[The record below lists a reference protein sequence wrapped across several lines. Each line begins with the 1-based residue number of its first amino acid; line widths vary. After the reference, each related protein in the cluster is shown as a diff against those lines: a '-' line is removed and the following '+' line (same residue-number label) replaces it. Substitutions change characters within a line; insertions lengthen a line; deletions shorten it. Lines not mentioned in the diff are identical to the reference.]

1 MQKHAFS
8 IYDASA
14 GSGKTFNLVKE
25 YLKIILTAKKND
37 AYRSI
42 LAITFTNKAVHN
54 MKSRIVGSLSEFAK
68 DEPSKSVM
76 NLLEALITETELA
89 QNEITA
95 KSKEIIKHIIHNYAA
110 FDISTIDKF
119 THKVIRTFAHDLDL
133 PMTFEVSLDTENLL
147 TEAVDAIIAEAGTDE
162 MLTKL
167 LIDFTME
174 KTDDDKSWDI
184 SREIMDTG
192 RLILNENNREEIV
205 HFHGKSIPD
214 FMEIKQKLKETCKTI
229 IEENAKRASDIL
241 ETLEKNGVDLK
252 SFSRGTFPNHV
263 TGISEKNFNPLN
275 KRYHEFEDIAINK
288 TAKDRAI
295 IENLIPQMLSQLQI
309 IYEQFAQHDF
319 YKAFLKNITPLS
331 LLNTLSN
338 KLADIQKEQNIL
350 SIAEFNAI
358 IHKEIQKQPAPFIYE
373 RMGERYKHFF
383 IDEFQDTS
391 EMQFQNLIPLIDNAL
406 VSEDLQGERGSLMI
420 VGDPKQSI
428 YRWRG
433 GKAEQFIEL
442 SKDANPFGNPDKTVV
457 HLEDNF
463 RSYSQ
468 IIEFNNDFFK
478 YISGE
483 FAHEDYKDLYENHSR
498 QNVKDKIG
506 GYVNVSFLPKKEKS
520 EEEDEVTQDELYVI
534 KTLDIILKV
543 TQQGYSYSDIA
554 VVVRHNKDGVAV
566 ANYLTENQIPI
577 QSSETLLIANAT
589 EVQFLIH
596 ALNYLK
602 NANDL
607 EAKAH
612 FLYYVGFYNLPPP
625 EIHDFI
631 AKGMSF
637 TSEQELEVW
646 LETFEMKLSFQ
657 NIRKKA
663 LYETVE
669 LLISKCIP
677 VSKNNAYL
685 QYFLDIVL
693 ERDIKNQAG
702 VADFLE
708 YWDKKKTSFSIPSPE
723 GNNAVR
729 IISIHKSKGLEFPI
743 VIFPFADENYSRQRK
758 DKLWV
763 ENETQTFDLPK
774 VLIDNN
780 KAVEGFGE
788 AAKTV
793 FDQKV
798 QEQLLDNINVL
809 YVALTRPEEQLYIIS
824 QYETLNSK
832 GEWPNTTSSYLLKYL
847 DSRHIFEEGKL
858 EYEFGVAK
866 KYSGEKKASIL
877 PKKITRVAEVL
888 PIENIKIAQRESLM
902 WGTSQQDAITFGNV
916 IHEVLSYVHTKSDID
931 LALQKALENGL
942 IAGTQKEIVE
952 KAVRDIVNHADL
964 SLFFDE
970 NNIVFNEQ
978 TIIQKHGS
986 LVKPDRMVLKNN
998 SEMYL
1003 LDYKTGKHEAK
1014 YNQQLQTYQDAIEQM
1029 GYKVIKKS
1037 IIYIGNEIEIVNLA
1051 L

>member
-42 LAITFTNKAVHN
+42 LAITFTNKAVHE
-54 MKSRIVGSLSEFAK
+54 MKSRIVGSLSEFIKDQPSAK
-68 DEPSKSVM
+68 AMQLMDV
-76 NLLEALITETELA
+76 LIEETELDA
-89 QNEITA
+89 SQIKA
-95 KSKEIIKHIIHNYAA
+95 KSQEIIKHIIHNYAA

-147 TEAVDAIIAEAGTDE
+147 TEAVDAVIAEAGTDE

-214 FMEIKQKLKETCKTI
+214 FMEIKQKLKEACKII
-229 IEENAKRASDIL
+229 IEENAKRASEIL
-241 ETLEKNGVDLK
+241 ETLENNGVDLR
-252 SFSRGTFPNHV
+252 SFSRGTFPNHCE
-263 TGISEKNFNPLN
+263 GISKKNFNPLN

-295 IENLIPQMLSQLQI
+295 IENLIPQMLTQLQA

-331 LLNTLSN
+331 LLNTLSS

-468 IIEFNNDFFK
+468 IIEFNNDFFN

-483 FAHEDYKDLYENHSR
+483 FQHEDYKDLYENHSR

-520 EEEDEVTQDELYVI
+520 EEEDEVTQDDLYVI

-543 TQQGYSYSDIA
+543 KEQGYSYSDIA

-566 ANYLTENQIPI
+566 ANYLTENEIPI

-607 EAKAH
+607 EAKAY
-612 FLYYVGFYNLPPP
+612 FLYYIGYYNLPPS

-637 TSEQELEVW
+637 VSETELETW

-763 ENETQTFDLPK
+763 ENETHTFDLPK

-780 KAVEGFGE
+780 KAVEGFGT

-793 FDQKV
+793 FDQKA

-824 QYETLNSK
+824 QYEVLNSK
-832 GEWPNTTSSYLLKYL
+832 GEWPKTTSSYLLKYL
-847 DSRHIFEEGKL
+847 DSRHVFEEGKL

-866 KYSGEKKASIL
+866 KYSGEKNETIS

-902 WGTSQQDAITFGNV
+902 WGTSQQDAITYGNV
-916 IHEVLSYVHTKSDID
+916 IHEVLSFVHTKSDVD

-942 IAGTQKEIVE
+942 ISGTQKEVVE
-952 KAVRDIVNHADL
+952 KTIYDIINHPDL
-964 SLFFDE
+964 KLFFDE
-970 NNIVFNEQ
+970 NNSVFNEQ
-978 TIIQKHGS
+978 TIIQKQGA
-986 LVKPDRMVLKNN
+986 LVKPDRMVLKNKD
-998 SEMYL
+998 EMFL
-1003 LDYKTGKHEAK
+1003 LDYKTGKYLPKHQ
-1014 YNQQLQTYQDAIEQM
+1014 QQLQQYQDAIEQM
-1029 GYKVIKKS
+1029 GFRVMKKS
-1037 IIYIGNEIEIVNLA
+1037 LIYIGNEIEIVNL
-1051 L
+1051 

>member
-42 LAITFTNKAVHN
+42 LAITFTNKAVHE
-54 MKSRIVGSLSEFAK
+54 MKSRIVGSLSEFIKDQPSAK
-68 DEPSKSVM
+68 AIQLMEV
-76 NLLEALITETELA
+76 LIEETELDA
-89 QNEITA
+89 SKIKA
-95 KSKEIIKHIIHNYAA
+95 KSQEIIKHIIHNYAA

-119 THKVIRTFAHDLDL
+119 THKVIRTFAHDLEL

-214 FMEIKQKLKETCKTI
+214 FMEIKQKLKETCKII
-229 IEENAKRASDIL
+229 IEENAKRASEIL
-241 ETLEKNGVDLK
+241 DTLEKNGVDLK
-252 SFSRGTFPNHV
+252 SFSRGTFPNHI
-263 TGISEKNFNPLN
+263 TGISQKNFNPLN
-275 KRYHEFEDIAINK
+275 KRHHEFEDIAINK

-295 IENLIPQMLSQLQI
+295 IENLIPQMLTQLQT

-331 LLNTLSN
+331 LLNTLSS

-468 IIEFNNDFFK
+468 IIEFNNDFFN

-483 FAHEDYKDLYENHSR
+483 FEHEDYKDLYENHSR

-520 EEEDEVTQDELYVI
+520 EEEDEVTQDDLYVI

-543 TQQGYSYSDIA
+543 KQQGYSYSDIA

-566 ANYLTENQIPI
+566 ANYLTENEIPI

-607 EAKAH
+607 EAKAY
-612 FLYYVGFYNLPPP
+612 FLYYIGFYNLPPS

-637 TSEQELEVW
+637 VSETELETW
-646 LETFEMKLSFQ
+646 LETFDMSLSFQ

-708 YWDKKKTSFSIPSPE
+708 YWEKKKTSFSIPSPE

-763 ENETQTFDLPK
+763 ENETRTFDLPK

-780 KAVEGFGE
+780 KAVEGFGD

-793 FDQKV
+793 FDQKA

-824 QYETLNSK
+824 QYEILNSK

-847 DSRHIFEEGKL
+847 DSIHLFEEGKF
-858 EYEFGVAK
+858 EYEFGIAK
-866 KYSGEKKASIL
+866 KYSGEKKVTIS

-902 WGTSQQDAITFGNV
+902 WGTFQQDAINYGNV
-916 IHEVLSYVHTKSDID
+916 IHEVLSYIEKSSDVN
-931 LALQKALENGL
+931 LAIQKALENGL
-942 IAGTQKEIVE
+942 ISGTQKEVVE
-952 KAVRDIVNHADL
+952 KTIYDIINHPDL
-964 SLFFDE
+964 KLFFDE
-970 NNIVFNEQ
+970 NNSVYNEQ
-978 TIIQKHGS
+978 TIIQKQGA

-1003 LDYKTGKHEAK
+1003 LDYKTGKYLPKHQ
-1014 YNQQLQTYQDAIEQM
+1014 QQLQQYQDAIEQM
-1029 GYKVIKKS
+1029 GFKVMKKS
-1037 IIYIGNEIEIVNLA
+1037 LIYIGNEIEIVNL
-1051 L
+1051 